1 MIAIS
6 LEKKVVIVTGAAQ
19 GIGRA
24 IALRMAEAGCAGLV
38 INDLK
43 INDIAKATA
52 KDAEA
57 FGAKVLLH
65 AGDMSNENS
74 VKELISVATNKFGRL
89 DVMVNNAGISISN
102 DLFGTTADD
111 WDLVIRVN
119 MISMFLGMKYAAE
132 YMKEH
137 GGGVG

>member
-89 DVMVNNAGISISN
+89 DVMVNNAGISSIQ
-102 DLFGTTADD
+102 
-111 WDLVIRVN
+111 
-119 MISMFLGMKYAAE
+119 
-132 YMKEH
+132 
-137 GGGVG
+137 